1 MSNIIVGSER
11 YYFNLYWNAK
21 EFGDASEYVFCD
33 ELEEYTF
40 YPYVNKLKTIPEYTE
55 LKPYVKAVNIFLYY
69 EEQEKIVMVQCNM
82 VESHKRIYITEGN
95 FNKYWKKI
103 SEDICKGICKKTNN
117 FEVTHRSINK
127 RVDVSLLNTETKT
140 AKVDNSFK
148 IKYKGKP
155 IDIEKQ
161 RVFSKR
167 ASAMDNHQMRFVY
180 AKSNQV
186 IHDKSCKEVSKISND
201 DFEAIEALPAEAAL
215 CKRCRRRIY
224 IRNAI
229 KYDTKHVDWY
239 FHFFDKAQVSNDVLE
254 RFLYKGGA
262 KLHMDTLDVLY
273 VEYKEDRWRL
283 EPTDRKRKYILYHN
297 NYTILNDNERY
308 IADSFHK
315 QSQNIDKVAD
325 WFWYIEGYDWRI
337 HLESNK
343 REKAETVEQSI
354 GIDKKISWWRKLLD
368 RVKQFLFSNAGK
380 QDVDEIVLPEKRQ
393 SALKRGDV
401 YYADLSGIEQ
411 SVGCE
416 QSGNRP
422 VLIVQNDIGNMYS
435 PTTIVAILTSKRKKK
450 LPTHVVLS
458 DFTGL
463 PSTSEVCLEQ
473 IKTIDKARLGKY
485 RGNIGDEMMKEVD
498 RAILASMGIKQVS

>member
-11 YYFNLYWNAK
+11 YYFNLYWNVKA
-21 EFGDASEYVFCD
+21 FGDASEYVFCD

-40 YPYVNKLKTIPEYTE
+40 YPYVNKLKNIPEYTE
-55 LKPYVKAVNIFLYY
+55 LKPYLKPVNMFLYY
-69 EEQEKIVMVQCNM
+69 EEQEKIVKVQCHL
-82 VESHKRIYITEGN
+82 VESQKRLYITEGN

-103 SEDICKGICKKTNN
+103 SEDICKGISKKTNSLK
-117 FEVTHRSINK
+117 VTHCSINK
-127 RVDVSLLNTETKT
+127 RVDVSLLNTETRT

-161 RVFSKR
+161 RLISKR
-167 ASAMDNHQMRFVY
+167 ASAMDNHKMRFVY
-180 AKSNQV
+180 AKSNPV
-186 IHDKSCKEVSKISND
+186 IHDKNCKEVRKIQND
-201 DFEAIEALPAEAAL
+201 DFEVVEELPVEATL
-215 CKRCRRRIY
+215 CKHCRRKIY

-229 KYDTKHVDWY
+229 KYDTKHFDWY
-239 FHFFDKAQVSNDVLE
+239 FHFFDKAQISNDVLE

-262 KLHMDTLDVLY
+262 KLHMDTPDVLY

-283 EPTDRKRKYILYHN
+283 EPTDRKRKYLLYHN

-308 IADSFHK
+308 IEDSFHK

-337 HLESNK
+337 HLQSNRKEKPETMESGV
-343 REKAETVEQSI
+343 TVE
-354 GIDKKISWWRKLLD
+354 KKISWWRKWWES
-368 RVKQFLFSNAGK
+368 VKQFLFSNTGK
-380 QDVDEIVLPEKRQ
+380 LDNSESALSEK
-393 SALKRGDV
+393 STNVLKRGDI

-411 SVGCE
+411 LVGCE

-422 VLIVQNDIGNMYS
+422 VLIIQNDKGNKHA

-450 LPTHVVLS
+450 LPTHVILS
-458 DFTGL
+458 DFSGL
-463 PSTSEVCLEQ
+463 PFVSEVCLEQ
-473 IKTIDKARLGKY
+473 IKTIDKARLGNY
-485 RGNIGDEMMKEVD
+485 RGNIGEEKMQEVEK
-498 RAILASMGIKQVS
+498 AIMASVGIK